1 MVSSPPPKVM
11 GAQIFLDPNYL
22 GVFCHNYFHLGVK
35 SHLGGTDR
43 YLGGITLWA
52 FWDIH
57 IYYFFKIFAC
67 AGQCIKVVPSV
78 IIAFH

>member
-1 MVSSPPPKVM
+1 MVSSPPITL
-11 GAQIFLDPNYL
+11 GGEIFLDLNYL
-22 GVFCHNYFHLGVK
+22 GVIALNFFHLGGK
-35 SHLGGTDR
+35 SNLGGTDR

-57 IYYFFKIFAC
+57 IYYFFKVFAC
-67 AGQCIKVVPSV
+67 GGLCLKVVPSV